1 MEIVIFS
8 VVIGFMTG
16 MFVGERSRTFYY
28 KTLFSSYKKKI
39 DNTKSLSISS
49 KEIAKGV
56 LTELEKFK

>member
-8 VVIGFMTG
+8 VAIGFMAG

-39 DNTKSLSISS
+39 MNTEGLSISS
-49 KEIAKGV
+49 KEIAKDV
-56 LTELEKFK
+56 LTELEKVK